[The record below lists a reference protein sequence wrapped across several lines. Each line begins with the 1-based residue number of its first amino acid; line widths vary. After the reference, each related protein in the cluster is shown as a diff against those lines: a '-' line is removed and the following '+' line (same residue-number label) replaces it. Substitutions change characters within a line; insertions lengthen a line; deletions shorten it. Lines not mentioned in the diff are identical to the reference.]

1 MQLDEIRSLRDA
13 RPFRPFMLTLNDG
26 REFLIESGRYLGI
39 TPRGVVLAVTR
50 DRGTA
55 WFAPDQVKEAR
66 VMRMVAS

>member
-1 MQLDEIRSLRDA
+1 MQIDDLRSLRDA
-13 RPFRPFMLTLNDG
+13 RPFRPFIVTLNDG

-55 WFAPDQVKEAR
+55 WFAPEQVKDAR
-66 VMRMVAS
+66 TIRMVAS

>member
-1 MQLDEIRSLRDA
+1 MRIDELQSLRDTQ
-13 RPFRPFMLTLNDG
+13 PFRPFMLMLTDG

-55 WFAPDQVKEAR
+55 WFAPEQIKEAR
-66 VMRMVAS
+66 QIRMVAS